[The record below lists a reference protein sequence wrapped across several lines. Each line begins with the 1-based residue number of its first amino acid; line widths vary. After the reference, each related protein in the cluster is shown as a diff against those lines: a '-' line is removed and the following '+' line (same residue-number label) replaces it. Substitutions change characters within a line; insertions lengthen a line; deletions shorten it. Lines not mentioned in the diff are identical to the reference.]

1 MNLALLIGGIFVVN
15 LPFGYWRAG
24 VRKLSP
30 TWFVAVHAAVPIVI
44 VMRQSLGI
52 EWSLQILPV
61 MVAAYFA
68 GQTVGGRVRRA
79 RSGARLSR

>member
-15 LPFGYWRAG
+15 LPFGYWRAS

-52 EWSLQILPV
+52 EWSLPILPV